1 MLVKPNQERESRF
14 ENRKMTFQL
23 SSTPLKDTDLRRGFT
38 SPQAGAFNCFEG
50 RARDHSGGKSVT
62 ALEYE
67 AHEPLCR
74 KEAKK
79 MFQEAKRKFNIIDV
93 KAAHRIGRLK
103 VGETAVWV
111 GVLAAHRDDSF
122 QACRYIIDE
131 IKSRLPIWKKEYYA
145 DGDSGWVGCPPKE
158 SKESSPVSIEITSL
172 PKKELERF
180 ILVDIREAVELQGNP
195 VREVKCVHLPL
206 SQFEKRRFRFD
217 QSKRYVIFCAKG
229 MRSLSLVEHLRKEG
243 ITNVFSLQG
252 GIQAIRDYFKIH
264 DKKN

>member
-1 MLVKPNQERESRF
+1 
-14 ENRKMTFQL
+14 MTFTL
-23 SSTPLKDTDLRRGFT
+23 SPAPLEDLDLRQGFT

-79 MFQEAKRKFNIIDV
+79 IFQEAKKKFNIIDV
-93 KAAHRIGRLK
+93 KAAHRVGRLK

-122 QACRYIIDE
+122 QACRYIMDE
-131 IKSRLPIWKKEYYA
+131 IKSRLPIWKKEYYT
-145 DGDSGWVGCPPKE
+145 GDAPQWVGCPPKGSRKSSRSELVE
-158 SKESSPVSIEITSL
+158 SAPLSIDIASL

-180 ILVDIREAVELQGNP
+180 IFVDIREAVELQGNP
-195 VREVKCVHLPL
+195 IREIKSAHLPL
-206 SQFEKRRFRFD
+206 SQLEKRRFRFD
-217 QSKRYVIFCAKG
+217 RSKRYMIFCAKG
-229 MRSLSLVEHLRKEG
+229 MRSLSLVERLRKEG
-243 ITNVFSLQG
+243 LTNAFSLQG